1 MPEVE
6 LPKPEELEEIK
17 AKSFTRRVALITG
30 IFAVILA
37 ISHLGGDMATKEMLM
52 AQQQASD
59 QWAFYQA
66 KNIRENIDRNQKTIL
81 TLNLLEKDALKP
93 EVRQRYEEELRQVTA
108 DEGRYAAEKDE
119 IEKEARHL
127 EQERDLYRSKDPY
140 FEYAEVLL
148 AIAIVMSSIAIL
160 ASSRMALSM
169 ALVSAGLGT
178 LLAANGFLLIVRLPF
193 FTP

>member
-1 MPEVE
+1 VPEVE

-17 AKSFTRRVALITG
+17 AKSFPRRVALITG

-59 QWAFYQA
+59 QWAFFQA
-66 KNIRENIDRNQKTIL
+66 KNIREHIDRNQKTIL

-108 DEGRYAAEKDE
+108 AEGRYAAEKDE

-140 FEYAEVLL
+140 FEYGEVLL
-148 AIAIVMSSIAIL
+148 AIAIVMASIAIL
-160 ASSRMALSM
+160 AYSRMALGF
-169 ALVSAGLGT
+169 ALVSASLGS
-178 LLAANGFLLIVRLPF
+178 LLAANGFLQIVRLGF

>member
-17 AKSFTRRVALITG
+17 AKSFPRRVALITG

-59 QWAFYQA
+59 QWAFFQA
-66 KNIRENIDRNQKTIL
+66 KNIREHIDRNQKTIL

-108 DEGRYAAEKDE
+108 AEGRYAAEKDE

-160 ASSRMALSM
+160 AYSRMALSM

>member
-1 MPEVE
+1 
-6 LPKPEELEEIK
+6 
-17 AKSFTRRVALITG
+17 
-30 IFAVILA
+30 
-37 ISHLGGDMATKEMLM
+37 M

-59 QWAFYQA
+59 QWAFFQA
-66 KNIRENIDRNQKTIL
+66 KNIREHIDRNQKTIL

-108 DEGRYAAEKDE
+108 AEGRYAAEKDE

-160 ASSRMALSM
+160 AYSRMALSM

>member
-6 LPKPEELEEIK
+6 LPNPEELEEIK

-160 ASSRMALSM
+160 AYSRMALSM

>member
-1 MPEVE
+1 
-6 LPKPEELEEIK
+6 
-17 AKSFTRRVALITG
+17 
-30 IFAVILA
+30 
-37 ISHLGGDMATKEMLM
+37 M

-81 TLNLLEKDALKP
+81 TLALLEKDTLKP

-108 DEGRYAAEKDE
+108 DEGRYAAEKEE
-119 IEKEARHL
+119 IGKDARHL

-160 ASSRMALSM
+160 AYSRMALSI

-193 FTP
+193 FAP

>member
-1 MPEVE
+1 VPEVE

-17 AKSFTRRVALITG
+17 AKSFPRRVALITG

-59 QWAFYQA
+59 QWAFFQA
-66 KNIRENIDRNQKTIL
+66 KNIREHIDRNQKTIL

-108 DEGRYAAEKDE
+108 AEGRYAAEKDE

-160 ASSRMALSM
+160 AYSRMALSM

>member
-1 MPEVE
+1 VPEVE

-17 AKSFTRRVALITG
+17 AKSFPRRVALITG

-59 QWAFYQA
+59 QWAFFQA
-66 KNIRENIDRNQKTIL
+66 KNIREHIDRNQKTIL

-108 DEGRYAAEKDE
+108 AEGRYAAEKDE
-119 IEKEARHL
+119 SEKEARHL

-160 ASSRMALSM
+160 AYSRMALSM

>member
-1 MPEVE
+1 VPEVE

-17 AKSFTRRVALITG
+17 AKAFTRRVALITG

-81 TLNLLEKDALKP
+81 TLNLLEKDSLKP
-93 EVRQRYEEELRQVTA
+93 EVRQRYEEELRQVTV
-108 DEGRYAAEKDE
+108 DEGRYAAEKNE

-160 ASSRMALSM
+160 AYSRMALSI
-169 ALVSAGLGT
+169 ALVSATLGT

-193 FTP
+193 LTP

>member
-17 AKSFTRRVALITG
+17 SKAFTRRVALITA
-30 IFAVILA
+30 IFAVVLA
-37 ISHLGGDMATKEMLM
+37 ICHLGGSMATKEMLL

-59 QWAFYQA
+59 QWAWYQA
-66 KNIRENIDRNQKTIL
+66 KNIRALIDRNQKTIL
-81 TLNLLEKDALKP
+81 ELNLLEKDYLKP
-93 EVRQRYEEELRQVTA
+93 EVKKRYEEELRQVTA
-108 DEGRYAAEKDE
+108 DEGRYNAEKEE

-140 FEYAEVLL
+140 FEYGEVLL
-148 AIAIVMSSIAIL
+148 AIAIVMASIAIL
-160 ASSRMALSM
+160 AYSRMALGF
-169 ALVSAGLGT
+169 ALVSASLGS

-193 FTP
+193 FSP

>member
-6 LPKPEELEEIK
+6 LPKPEEMEEIRAK
-17 AKSFTRRVALITG
+17 AFTRRVALITG
-30 IFAVILA
+30 IFAVFLA
-37 ISHLGGDMATKEMLM
+37 ICNLGGSMATKEMLLS
-52 AQQQASD
+52 QQQASD
-59 QWAFYQA
+59 QWAYYQA

-81 TLNLLEKDALKP
+81 ELDLLEKDSLKP

-108 DEGRYAAEKDE
+108 DVGRYKAEKDE

-140 FEYAEVLL
+140 FEYGEVLL

-160 ASSRMALSM
+160 ASSRMTLAL

-193 FTP
+193 LTP

>member
-1 MPEVE
+1 MSEVE

-81 TLNLLEKDALKP
+81 TLALLEKDTLKP

-108 DEGRYAAEKDE
+108 DEGRYAAEKEE
-119 IEKEARHL
+119 IGKDARHL

-160 ASSRMALSM
+160 AYSRMALSI

-193 FTP
+193 FAP

>member
-17 AKSFTRRVALITG
+17 AKSFPRRVALITG

-108 DEGRYAAEKDE
+108 AEGRYAAEKDE

-160 ASSRMALSM
+160 AYSRMALSM

>member
-1 MPEVE
+1 MPDVE
-6 LPKPEELEEIK
+6 LPKLEEVEEIK
-17 AKSFTRRVALITG
+17 ARAFTRRVALITA
-30 IFAVILA
+30 IFAVVLA
-37 ISHLGGDMATKEMLM
+37 ISHLGGSMATKEMLL

-59 QWAFYQA
+59 QWAWYQA

-81 TLNLLEKDALKP
+81 ELNLLEKDSLKP
-93 EVRQRYEEELRQVTA
+93 EVRKRYEEELRQVTA
-108 DEGRYAAEKDE
+108 NEGRYNAEKKE

-140 FEYAEVLL
+140 FEYSEVLL
-148 AIAIVMSSIAIL
+148 AIAIVMASIAIL
-160 ASSRMALSM
+160 AYSRMALVF

-178 LLAANGFLLIVRLPF
+178 LLAANGFLLLVRLPF

>member
-1 MPEVE
+1 
-6 LPKPEELEEIK
+6 
-17 AKSFTRRVALITG
+17 
-30 IFAVILA
+30 
-37 ISHLGGDMATKEMLM
+37 MATKEMLM

-59 QWAFYQA
+59 QWAFFQA
-66 KNIRENIDRNQKTIL
+66 KNIREHIDRNQKTIL

-108 DEGRYAAEKDE
+108 AEGRYAAEKDE

-160 ASSRMALSM
+160 AYSRMALSM